1 MANYQDVV
9 TEYQA
14 LKREI
19 AEDKDKMLMYSE
31 KFEHFI
37 TKIIEENYS
46 NLTRIG
52 ELESIAEFIN
62 FYMDRIVKNLIATR
76 TLAALQ

>member
-1 MANYQDVV
+1 MANYQDMVS
-9 TEYQA
+9 EYQT

-31 KFEHFI
+31 KFENFI
-37 TKIIEENYS
+37 TKIMEENYT

>member
-9 TEYQA
+9 YEYQT

-31 KFEHFI
+31 KFENFI
-37 TKIIEENYS
+37 TKIMEENYT

>member
-1 MANYQDVV
+1 MANYEDVV
-9 TEYQA
+9 SEYQT

-31 KFEHFI
+31 KFENFI
-37 TKIIEENYS
+37 TKIMEENYT

>member
-1 MANYQDVV
+1 MANYQDMV

-31 KFEHFI
+31 KFENFI
-37 TKIIEENYS
+37 TKIMEENYT

-62 FYMDRIVKNLIATR
+62 FYMDRIVKILIATR

>member
-1 MANYQDVV
+1 MANYQDMVS
-9 TEYQA
+9 EYQT

-31 KFEHFI
+31 KFENFI
-37 TKIIEENYS
+37 TKIMEENYT

-62 FYMDRIVKNLIATR
+62 FYMDRIVKNLITTR

>member
-1 MANYQDVV
+1 MANYEDGVFK
-9 TEYQA
+9 YQT

-19 AEDKDKMLMYSE
+19 AEDKDKMLMYSGNYE
-31 KFEHFI
+31 NGI
-37 TKIIEENYS
+37 TKIMEENYT